1 MILYVY
7 HTKESGILMDN
18 DPIPMCN
25 RTLHNPTN
33 SSFLIYKND
42 ELLYEEFWYNGK
54 LHRLNKA
61 AVIKYS
67 HGVVETETVEYWFR
81 GVEYT
86 YNDFMFIMKLKT
98 LENEKHI

>member
-1 MILYVY
+1 MLYVY
-7 HTKESGILMDN
+7 HTKEYGVLMDN
-18 DPIPMCN
+18 TPIPMCKY
-25 RTLHNPTN
+25 TLHN
-33 SSFLIYKND
+33 SSNAAFLIYKND

-54 LHRLNKA
+54 LHRLFKA

-67 HGVVETETVEYWFR
+67 HRVVESVEFWFQ

-98 LENEKHI
+98 LENEKYI